1 MKPHIVILTALVLID
16 SLFCFGQQW
25 IGNAF
30 EFDTSIVI
38 QCPHIDLSTSRLKY
52 CIDEGTLYYTDRQS
66 YQHKETD
73 YAAVI
78 NTFSLY
84 DYTQSEIR
92 LAFPHNI
99 NKRENVASSFWINDF
114 NFNNGQVV
122 ISTQDQILL
131 YHQTADSQFEYD
143 TLFRHPNVSAT
154 YLYKGAL
161 YYLEEDHDTGY
172 KWFRQSLTGGDET
185 LIGELRYE
193 APHVVQASP
202 NRYLF
207 HNENYL
213 FFLSTRYP
221 ILHKYSLDGKWLE
234 DIRFDIPNWHA
245 FEDEYI
251 QRSLRFPYGVERI
264 QATMREIFHYSYP
277 KYDFPFGDTHV
288 LYYTHYDTTT
298 HRSAPQY
305 AVFEKDS
312 GTSLYVCVD
321 TDRTIFNNRH
331 FPFNL
336 FDTYADKARISW
348 NNLLIEIT
356 ADDTTNWKGKTPE
369 EFQRQQDLFYKHNEP
384 VYKIRKYFF
393 KNKNKNVL
401 NSTPFF
407 IDTDQK
413 LHSLDN
419 LPYGKS
425 ILLVSNQ
432 LDCSACRSHILQ
444 LFNDSSPASVSIGI
458 LLPYIP
464 GALQQRELEKSFKQ
478 HLEKP
483 FRLFYLTQ
491 DRNGQYPQE
500 IFPDETRYPAILL
513 HETGKAPV
521 LFSLDEIF
529 TDDVFSMDF
538 RQEFLNAWK
547 KFNDK

>member
-1 MKPHIVILTALVLID
+1 MKPHIIILTVLVLINN
-16 SLFCFGQQW
+16 LICFGQQW
-25 IGNAF
+25 IGNVF
-30 EFDTSIVI
+30 EFDTSIMI
-38 QCPHIDLSTSRLKY
+38 QSPHIDLSNSRLKY

-92 LAFPHNI
+92 LAFPHTI

-131 YHQTADSQFEYD
+131 YHQTADSQYEYD
-143 TLFRHPNVSAT
+143 TLFRHPNVNAT
-154 YLYKGAL
+154 YIYKGAL

-193 APHVVQASP
+193 VPHVVQASP

-207 HNENYL
+207 HNDNYL

-251 QRSLRFPYGVERI
+251 QRSLTFPYGVERI
-264 QATMREIFHYSYP
+264 QATMREIFQYSYP

-288 LYYTHYDTTT
+288 LYYTLYDTTA
-298 HRSAPQY
+298 HRSAPKY
-305 AVFEKDS
+305 AIIEKDS
-312 GTSLYVCVD
+312 STTLYERVD
-321 TDRTIFNNRH
+321 TDRTIFDDRH

-348 NNLLIEIT
+348 NNLFVEIT
-356 ADDTTNWKGKTPE
+356 ADDTSNWRGKTPE
-369 EFQRQQDLFYKHNEP
+369 EFQRQQDLFYKKNDP
-384 VYKIRKYFF
+384 VFKIRIYKL
-393 KNKNKNVL
+393 KDNG
-401 NSTPFF
+401 SQTRIPFF
-407 IDTDQK
+407 INTDK
-413 LHSLDN
+413 HLHSLDN
-419 LPYGKS
+419 LQYGKNV
-425 ILLVSNQ
+425 LFVSNQ
-432 LDCSACRSHILQ
+432 FECSACEEHILQ
-444 LFNDSSPASVSIGI
+444 LLNDSSSTLANIGI
-458 LLPYIP
+458 LQPYIP
-464 GALQQRELEKSFKQ
+464 GALQERELRERIKQ
-478 HLEKP
+478 QLKRP
-483 FRLFYLTQ
+483 FQLLYLSESWG
-491 DRNGQYPQE
+491 GQYPQK
-500 IFPDETRYPAILL
+500 IFPDSTTYPAILL
-513 HETGKAPV
+513 YETGKVPV

-529 TDDVFSMDF
+529 VDDVFSMDF
-538 RQEFLNAWK
+538 KKEFIDTWK
-547 KFNDK
+547 KFIEY